1 MSEEKAKQAYRGR
14 LAPTPSGFLHQG
26 HVRTFRTAWDRAR
39 SVGCTLVLRMDD
51 LDSAR
56 CTEEYAQACIEDMQG
71 MGLDWDEGPDK
82 GGPFGPYNQSRRTEL
97 YLNALRTLHEMGCI
111 YPCLKT
117 RREISV
123 AGILDSS
130 GKEYLYPEFF
140 RPDYIKKLP
149 EDFPGEYNWRFR
161 TNWGD
166 QVGFTDIKKAEQ
178 SFLAGKDLSD
188 FLVWRKDGNAAY
200 ELATVVDDH
209 LMQITEVVR
218 GEDLLVSSAR
228 QCLLLD
234 ALGWVR
240 PTFYHCEL
248 MRDAD
253 GNKLSKSARTLPR
266 LFSPS

>member
-39 SVGCTLVLRMDD
+39 SLEVPSFFEWMTSIPPAAPRNMP
-51 LDSAR
+51 
-56 CTEEYAQACIEDMQG
+56 EACIEDMQG

-82 GGPFGPYNQSRRTEL
+82 GGPFGPYKQSRRTEL
-97 YLNALRTLHEMGCI
+97 YLNALRTLHELGCI

-117 RREISV
+117 RREISA

-130 GKEYLYPEFF
+130 GKEYLYPEYF
-140 RPDYIKKLP
+140 RPDYTEKLP
-149 EDFPGEYNWRFR
+149 DDFPGEYNWRFR

-178 SFLAGKDLSD
+178 SFLVGKDLSD
-188 FLVWRKDGNAAY
+188 FLVWRKDGVAAY

-228 QCLLLD
+228 QCLLFD

-248 MRDAD
+248 LLDAD

-266 LFSPS
+266 LFSAS

>member
-26 HVRTFRTAWDRAR
+26 HVRTFHTAWDRAR
-39 SVGCTLVLRMDD
+39 SVEGALVFRMDD
-51 LDSAR
+51 LDLAR
-56 CTEEYAQACIEDMQG
+56 CTEEYVQASIEDMQG

-82 GGPFGPYNQSRRTEL
+82 GGPFGPYNQSQRSEL
-97 YLNALRTLHEMGCI
+97 YLDALRTLLELGCI

-117 RREISV
+117 RREISA
-123 AGILDSS
+123 AGILDSN
-130 GKEYLYPEFF
+130 GKEYLYPESF
-140 RPDYIKKLP
+140 RPDYNEKLP
-149 EDFPGEYNWRFR
+149 DDFPGNYNWRFR

-178 SFLAGKDLSD
+178 SFLVGKDLSD
-188 FLVWRKDGNAAY
+188 FLVWRKDGVAAY

-228 QCLLLD
+228 QCLLID
-234 ALGWVR
+234 ALNWKR
-240 PTFYHCEL
+240 PTFFHCDLILGE
-248 MRDAD
+248 D
-253 GNKLSKSARTLPR
+253 GLKLSKSKIKADVG
-266 LFSPS
+266 

>member
-1 MSEEKAKQAYRGR
+1 MSEDKPTTPYRGR
-14 LAPTPSGFLHQG
+14 LAPTPSGYLHEG
-26 HVRTFRTAWDRAR
+26 HTLTFRTAWKRAR
-39 SVGCTLVLRMDD
+39 AYEGKLLFRMDD
-51 LDSAR
+51 LDPNR
-56 CTEEYAQACIEDMQG
+56 CTAAYETACIEDMQG

-117 RREISV
+117 RREISA

-130 GKEYLYPEFF
+130 GKEYLYPESF
-140 RPDYIKKLP
+140 RPDYIEKLP
-149 EDFPGEYNWRFR
+149 EDFPAKCNWRFR

-188 FLVWRKDGNAAY
+188 FLVWRKDGVAAY

-228 QCLLLD
+228 QCLLFD
-234 ALGWVR
+234 ALGWVC

-248 MRDAD
+248 LMDSD
-253 GNKLSKSARTLPR
+253 GNKLSKSTRMSPR
-266 LFSPS
+266 VF